1 MVRPPLELE
10 QELRDHRHRGQ
21 SRDRVD
27 GLLGYVLDVE
37 LEHAGD
43 GDVDLEALKLQST
56 RRQGPIYNIYSRLGN
71 ARV

>member
-1 MVRPPLELE
+1 M
-10 QELRDHRHRGQ
+10 
-21 SRDRVD
+21 D